1 MPARAGR
8 APARREARGRR
19 EVFDSITWTRDT
31 GDPTAA
37 PSCPRADGRRVRADR
52 GDARAAARTTSSWPS
67 SRCSGRSIAAT
78 STRASSCAACPRNGP
93 RVLQGPGE
101 NAGVIDVGDG
111 LAVAFKVESHNHPSA
126 VEPYQ
131 GAATGVG
138 GILRDIFAMGARP
151 IALGDSLRL
160 GPLDEERPRELFR
173 GIVRG
178 IGGYGNCVGVPNV
191 AGETVFD
198 AAYRHN
204 PLVNALCI
212 GLLRADELV
221 RASAAGPGNL
231 VVLFGATTG
240 RDGIGG
246 ASVLASQDL
255 DEDDA
260 DKRPS
265 VQVGDPFT
273 GKKLIECTLELAARR
288 PRRLGAG
295 SRRSGPRLLDLR
307 DGGERRRRHRAGARP
322 RAAARA
328 GHAAVRDHDLGVAG
342 AHGGDRRARAPGRGR
357 GRLRA
362 LAAPVHGRSAR
373 SPTTAACAAATTAS
387 VVGDMPAEAL
397 ADAPR
402 YPLHA
407 ERPDGLV
414 RAARSSADRRAAGR
428 PIRGAL
434 LLRAAGRAQHLRQ
447 DLGLRAVRPGRR
459 LGHRRPPGR
468 RRRRRA
474 PDAVASARSPS
485 RWTATARA
493 SRSTRAAAAPRP
505 SRRRCSTSPAAA
517 REPAAITNCLNF
529 GNPERPGTAYALREA
544 ITGMAEAC
552 EVLGTP
558 VVSGNVSLYNESGGR
573 PIHPTPVVGCVGVLE
588 RADAAV
594 PAAPADA
601 SGALFALGTAAPAYD
616 GSEWQALVAG
626 ACCRPHPR
634 GRPARAALALRP
646 ARRARPRAACSPR
659 PTTSPTAA
667 SPSRWPRSRSPRGS
681 GLEAAIE
688 PGDDAAATAL
698 RRVLRPRRRELRA
711 RGRGIPGQGLRRC
724 RGATR
729 ENRLPGRRRRSR
741 CAAAS
746 SRSTSP
752 LDDARAAYE
761 GALPRAMA
769 AG

>member
-1 MPARAGR
+1 VTQATQQPLHRALGLTDAEYAQIEETLER
-8 APARREARGRR
+8 APNDFELAVFSLLWSEHCGYKHSRLELRRL
-19 EVFDSITWTRDT
+19 
-31 GDPTAA
+31 PT
-37 PSCPRADGRRVRADR
+37 
-52 GDARAAARTTSSWPS
+52 
-67 SRCSGRSIAAT
+67 
-78 STRASSCAACPRNGP
+78 NGP

-191 AGETVFD
+191 TGETVFD

-221 RASAAGPGNL
+221 RASATGPGNL

-255 DEDDA
+255 DENDE

-288 PRRLGAG
+288 LVVSVQDLGAAG
-295 SRRSGPRLLDLR
+295 LASSTSEMAASGGVGIELEL
-307 DGGERRRRHRAGARP
+307 ERVPVREQGMQPFEIMISESQERM
-322 RAAARA
+322 AAI
-328 GHAAVRDHDLGVAG
+328 VE
-342 AHGGDRRARAPGRGR
+342 RARLAEVEAVCARWQLPCTVVGQVTDD
-357 GRLRA
+357 GRLRCRYDGE
-362 LAAPVHGRSAR
+362 L
-373 SPTTAACAAATTAS
+373 
-387 VVGDMPAEAL
+387 VGDMPAEAL

-407 ERPDGLV
+407 ERPEGLSE
-414 RAARSSADRRAAGR
+414 RALGAEQVPPVTD
-428 PIRGAL
+428 PGAL
-434 LLRAAGRAQHLRQ
+434 LLALLAAPNICAKTWVYEQYDQVVGSGTVA
-447 DLGLRAVRPGRR
+447 RPGGDAGVVR
-459 LGHRRPPGR
+459 LTPSERGI
-468 RRRRRA
+468 
-474 PDAVASARSPS
+474 AVALDGDGARV
-485 RWTATARA
+485 ALD
-493 SRSTRAAAAPRP
+493 PR
-505 SRRRCSTSPAAA
+505 RGGAEAVAQAVLNVACSGAQPAAV
-517 REPAAITNCLNF
+517 TNCLNF

-594 PAAPADA
+594 PAAPAEA
-601 SGALFALGTAAPAYD
+601 TGALFVLGTAMPAHD
-616 GSEWQALVAG
+616 GSEWQALAAG
-626 ACCRPHPR
+626 SCS
-634 GRPARAALALRP
+634 GRIPEVDLPALRWLCDLLGELARDRVLTSAHDVSDGGLAVALAEL
-646 ARRARPRAACSPR
+646 AL
-659 PTTSPTAA
+659 TS
-667 SPSRWPRSRSPRGS
+667 GS
-681 GLEAAIE
+681 GLQAAIE
-688 PGDDAAATAL
+688 PGDAAAATLFGECCGLVVVSCAPGNEAFLVKACDAAEVPLEKIGSLGGSQIAL
-698 RRVLRPRRRELRA
+698 RCGELVLDVA
-711 RGRGIPGQGLRRC
+711 
-724 RGATR
+724 
-729 ENRLPGRRRRSR
+729 
-741 CAAAS
+741 
-746 SRSTSP
+746 

-769 AG
+769 VG

>member
-1 MPARAGR
+1 MTQATQQPLHRALGLTDAEYAQIEETLER
-8 APARREARGRR
+8 PPNDFELAVFSLLWSEHCGYKHSRLELRRL
-19 EVFDSITWTRDT
+19 
-31 GDPTAA
+31 
-37 PSCPRADGRRVRADR
+37 PS
-52 GDARAAARTTSSWPS
+52 
-67 SRCSGRSIAAT
+67 
-78 STRASSCAACPRNGP
+78 NGP

-212 GLLRADELV
+212 GLLRANELV
-221 RASAAGPGNL
+221 RASATGTGNL

-255 DEDDA
+255 DEDDV

-288 PRRLGAG
+288 LVVSVQDLGAAG
-295 SRRSGPRLLDLR
+295 LASSTSEMAASGGVGIELELDRVPVREQGMQPFEIMISESQERMAAIVEPARLA
-307 DGGERRRRHRAGARP
+307 EVEAVCARWQLP
-322 RAAARA
+322 CTVV
-328 GHAAVRDHDLGVAG
+328 GQVTDD
-342 AHGGDRRARAPGRGR
+342 
-357 GRLRA
+357 GRLRCRYDGE
-362 LAAPVHGRSAR
+362 L
-373 SPTTAACAAATTAS
+373 
-387 VVGDMPAEAL
+387 VGDMPAEAL

-407 ERPDGLV
+407 ERPEGLSE
-414 RAARSSADRRAAGR
+414 RALSADQV
-428 PIRGAL
+428 PPVTDPGAL
-434 LLRAAGRAQHLRQ
+434 LLALLAAPNICAKTWVYEQYDQVVGSGTVA
-447 DLGLRAVRPGRR
+447 RPGGDAGVVR
-459 LGHRRPPGR
+459 LTPSERGI
-468 RRRRRA
+468 
-474 PDAVASARSPS
+474 AVALDGDGARV
-485 RWTATARA
+485 ALD
-493 SRSTRAAAAPRP
+493 PRRGGAEAVAQ
-505 SRRRCSTSPAAA
+505 SVLNVACSGAQPAAV
-517 REPAAITNCLNF
+517 TNCLNF

-594 PAAPADA
+594 PSAPAVA
-601 SGALFALGTAAPAYD
+601 TGALFALGTAAPAYD
-616 GSEWQALVAG
+616 GSEWQAMRAG
-626 ACCRPHPR
+626 SCS
-634 GRPARAALALRP
+634 GRIPEVDLPALRWLCDLLGELARDRVLTSAHDVSDGGLAVALAEVAL
-646 ARRARPRAACSPR
+646 
-659 PTTSPTAA
+659 A
-667 SPSRWPRSRSPRGS
+667 SGS
-681 GLEAAIE
+681 GLQAAIE
-688 PGDDAAATAL
+688 PGDDAAATLFGECCGLVVVSCAPENEAFLVKACDAAEVPLEKIGSLGGSQIAL
-698 RRVLRPRRRELRA
+698 RCGELVLDVA
-711 RGRGIPGQGLRRC
+711 
-724 RGATR
+724 
-729 ENRLPGRRRRSR
+729 
-741 CAAAS
+741 
-746 SRSTSP
+746 

-769 AG
+769 VG

>member
-1 MPARAGR
+1 VTQATQQPLHRALGLTDAEYAQIEKTLDR
-8 APARREARGRR
+8 DPNDFELAVFSLLWSEHCGYKHSRLELRRL
-19 EVFDSITWTRDT
+19 
-31 GDPTAA
+31 PTH
-37 PSCPRADGRRVRADR
+37 
-52 GDARAAARTTSSWPS
+52 
-67 SRCSGRSIAAT
+67 
-78 STRASSCAACPRNGP
+78 GP

-111 LAVAFKVESHNHPSA
+111 LAIAFKVESHNHPSA

-212 GLLRADELV
+212 GLLRKGELV

-255 DEDDA
+255 DESDE
-260 DKRPS
+260 DKRPT

-273 GKKLIECTLELAARR
+273 GKKLIECTLELA
-288 PRRLGAG
+288 RLGLVV
-295 SRRSGPRLLDLR
+295 S
-307 DGGERRRRHRAGARP
+307 
-322 RAAARA
+322 
-328 GHAAVRDHDLGVAG
+328 VQDLGAAG
-342 AHGGDRRARAPGRGR
+342 LASSTSEMAASGGVGLELELDRVPLREQGMQPFEIMISESQERMAAIVEPARFAEVEAVCARWQLPCTAIGQVTTD
-357 GRLRA
+357 GRLVCRYE
-362 LAAPVHGRSAR
+362 GEI
-373 SPTTAACAAATTAS
+373 
-387 VVGDMPAEAL
+387 VGDMPAEAL

-407 ERPDGLV
+407 ERPATLV
-414 RAARSSADRRAAGR
+414 DRAIAAADVPAVDD
-428 PIRGAL
+428 PSAL
-434 LLRAAGRAQHLRQ
+434 LLRLLAAPNICAKTWVYEQYDQVVGS
-447 DLGLRAVRPGRR
+447 GSVVRPGGDAGVVR
-459 LGHRRPPGR
+459 LTPSE
-468 RRRRRA
+468 RA
-474 PDAVASARSPS
+474 IAVALDGDGARVALDP
-485 RWTATARA
+485 RRGGAEAVA
-493 SRSTRAAAAPRP
+493 QAALNVA
-505 SRRRCSTSPAAA
+505 CSGA
-517 REPAAITNCLNF
+517 EPAAITNCLNF
-529 GNPERPGTAYALREA
+529 GNPERPGSAYALREV

-588 RADAAV
+588 QASSALRT
-594 PAAPADA
+594 APAD
-601 SGALFALGTAAPAYD
+601 GTGTLFALGTGVPAYD

-626 ACCRPHPR
+626 EAA
-634 GRPARAALALRP
+634 GRIPEVDLPALRWLCDLLVELARDGALGSAHDVSDGGFAVALAEL
-646 ARRARPRAACSPR
+646 ALAA
-659 PTTSPTAA
+659 
-667 SPSRWPRSRSPRGS
+667 GV
-681 GLEAAIE
+681 GLEATLE
-688 PGDDAAATAL
+688 PGEGAAATLFGEACGLVVVSCAPEQEERLVKACDAAEVPLERIGALGGASIAL
-698 RRVLRPRRRELRA
+698 RCGELA
-711 RGRGIPGQGLRRC
+711 
-724 RGATR
+724 
-729 ENRLPGRRRRSR
+729 
-741 CAAAS
+741 
-746 SRSTSP
+746 
-752 LDDARAAYE
+752 LDVSLDEARAAYE
-761 GALPRAMA
+761 GALPQAMA
-769 AG
+769 AV